1 MVEALVVKIF
11 YFVVA
16 IFSVVMIFLA
26 TQDPY
31 LANVLKIDTK
41 ISNMQIN
48 DVIDYEINST
58 KISGVYE
65 ADELNRYNDKDE
77 FLSFKA
83 KILRGNL
90 RHFLSSDK
98 AISQNDEIIFQK
110 NANYENNDSLRF
122 ISDEVI
128 YGTKTKIVRS
138 EANFTLIRNNDK
150 ALGESGSY
158 DLGKKQT
165 QVKGLR
171 AWIEENQRF

>member
-1 MVEALVVKIF
+1 
-11 YFVVA
+11 
-16 IFSVVMIFLA
+16 MIFLA
-26 TQDPY
+26 AQDPY

-90 RHFLSSDK
+90 KHFLSSDK

-128 YGTKTKIVRS
+128 YGIKTKIVRS

-171 AWIEENQRF
+171 AWVEENQRF

>member
-26 TQDPY
+26 AQDPY

-48 DVIDYEINST
+48 DVVDYEINST

-77 FLSFKA
+77 FLDFKA

-90 RHFLSSDK
+90 KHFLSSDK

-110 NANYENNDSLRF
+110 NANYENNDSLKF

-128 YGTKTKIVRS
+128 YNTKTKIVRS

-158 DLGKKQT
+158 DLGKKQM

-171 AWIEENQRF
+171 AWVEENQRF

>member
-1 MVEALVVKIF
+1 
-11 YFVVA
+11 
-16 IFSVVMIFLA
+16 MIFLA
-26 TQDPY
+26 AQDPY

-90 RHFLSSDK
+90 KHFLSSDK

-122 ISDEVI
+122 ISDEVR

-158 DLGKKQT
+158 DLGKKQM

-171 AWIEENQRF
+171 AWVEENQRF

>member
-26 TQDPY
+26 AQDPY
-31 LANVLKIDTK
+31 LANELKIDAK

-48 DVIDYEINST
+48 DVVDYEINAT
-58 KISGVYE
+58 KISGIYE
-65 ADELNRYNDKDE
+65 ADELNRYNDRDE
-77 FLSFKA
+77 FLDFKA

-138 EANFTLIRNNDK
+138 ETNFTVTRNGDR

-158 DLGKKQT
+158 DLVKKQT
-165 QVKGLR
+165 QIKGLR
-171 AWIEENQRF
+171 AWVEEKQRF

>member
-1 MVEALVVKIF
+1 M
-11 YFVVA
+11 A

-26 TQDPY
+26 AQDPY

-48 DVIDYEINST
+48 DVVDYEINST

-77 FLSFKA
+77 FLDFKA

-90 RHFLSSDK
+90 KHFLSSDK

-110 NANYENNDSLRF
+110 NANYENNDSLKF

-128 YGTKTKIVRS
+128 YNTKTKIVRS

-158 DLGKKQT
+158 DLGKKQM

-171 AWIEENQRF
+171 AWVEENQRF

>member
-1 MVEALVVKIF
+1 
-11 YFVVA
+11 
-16 IFSVVMIFLA
+16 MIFLA
-26 TQDPY
+26 AQDPY

-90 RHFLSSDK
+90 KHFLSSDK

-122 ISDEVI
+122 ISDEVT

-171 AWIEENQRF
+171 AWVEEDQRF

>member
-1 MVEALVVKIF
+1 MVVKIF

-26 TQDPY
+26 AQDPY

-90 RHFLSSDK
+90 KHFLSSDK

-122 ISDEVI
+122 ISDEVR

-171 AWIEENQRF
+171 AWVEENQRF

>member
-1 MVEALVVKIF
+1 
-11 YFVVA
+11 
-16 IFSVVMIFLA
+16 MIFLA
-26 TQDPY
+26 AQDPY

-48 DVIDYEINST
+48 DVVDYEINST

-77 FLSFKA
+77 FLDFKA

-90 RHFLSSDK
+90 KHFLSSDK

-110 NANYENNDSLRF
+110 NANYENNDSLKF

-128 YGTKTKIVRS
+128 YNTKTKIVRS

-158 DLGKKQT
+158 DLGKKQM

-171 AWIEENQRF
+171 AWVEENQRF

>member
-1 MVEALVVKIF
+1 MVVKIF

-26 TQDPY
+26 AQDPY

-90 RHFLSSDK
+90 KHFLSSDK

-128 YGTKTKIVRS
+128 YGTKIVRS

-171 AWIEENQRF
+171 AWVEENQRF

>member
-26 TQDPY
+26 AQDPY

-90 RHFLSSDK
+90 KHFLSSDK

-110 NANYENNDSLRF
+110 NAVRGLTTAAGVWVTAAIGLACGAGMYLLATISTILVLVGMEAFNYVLRQLNRLHGT
-122 ISDEVI
+122 DEE
-128 YGTKTKIVRS
+128 KTDH
-138 EANFTLIRNNDK
+138 A
-150 ALGESGSY
+150 A
-158 DLGKKQT
+158 
-165 QVKGLR
+165 
-171 AWIEENQRF
+171 

>member
-1 MVEALVVKIF
+1 MVVKIF

-26 TQDPY
+26 AQDPY

-90 RHFLSSDK
+90 KHFLSSDK

-128 YGTKTKIVRS
+128 YGIKTKIVRS

-171 AWIEENQRF
+171 AWVEENQRF

>member
-1 MVEALVVKIF
+1 MVVKIF

-26 TQDPY
+26 AQDPY

-65 ADELNRYNDKDE
+65 ADELNRDNDKDE
-77 FLSFKA
+77 FLDCKA
-83 KILRGNL
+83 KVSRGNL
-90 RHFLSSDK
+90 KHFLSSDK

-110 NANYENNDSLRF
+110 NANYENNDSLKF

-128 YGTKTKIVRS
+128 YNTKTKIVRS

-158 DLGKKQT
+158 DLGKKQM

-171 AWIEENQRF
+171 AWVEENQRF

>member
-1 MVEALVVKIF
+1 
-11 YFVVA
+11 
-16 IFSVVMIFLA
+16 MIFLA
-26 TQDPY
+26 AQDPY

-90 RHFLSSDK
+90 KHFLSSDK

-122 ISDEVI
+122 ISDEVR

-171 AWIEENQRF
+171 AWVEENQRF

>member
-26 TQDPY
+26 AQDPY

-48 DVIDYEINST
+48 
-58 KISGVYE
+58 
-65 ADELNRYNDKDE
+65 
-77 FLSFKA
+77 
-83 KILRGNL
+83 
-90 RHFLSSDK
+90 
-98 AISQNDEIIFQK
+98 
-110 NANYENNDSLRF
+110 
-122 ISDEVI
+122 DEVI

-171 AWIEENQRF
+171 AWVEENQRF

>member
-1 MVEALVVKIF
+1 MVVKIF

-26 TQDPY
+26 AQDPY

-83 KILRGNL
+83 KIVRGNL
-90 RHFLSSDK
+90 
-98 AISQNDEIIFQK
+98 
-110 NANYENNDSLRF
+110 
-122 ISDEVI
+122 
-128 YGTKTKIVRS
+128 
-138 EANFTLIRNNDK
+138 
-150 ALGESGSY
+150 
-158 DLGKKQT
+158 
-165 QVKGLR
+165 
-171 AWIEENQRF
+171 

>member
-1 MVEALVVKIF
+1 MVVKIF

-26 TQDPY
+26 AQDPY
-31 LANVLKIDTK
+31 LANILKIDTK

-90 RHFLSSDK
+90 KHFLSSDK

-122 ISDEVI
+122 ISDEVR

-158 DLGKKQT
+158 DLTKKQT

-171 AWIEENQRF
+171 AWVEEDQRF